1 MVLSHFV
8 FLFLQTLR
16 CVVLVGRSFN
26 LTATSTLHTV
36 GPGTLQRGNVGY
48 TEPTW
53 PASCRMRSKFLSI
66 VSLCCFD
73 EVSKMFL
80 ILSVDSIRN
89 YGSRES
95 VKKSFGVQIL
105 KMHIINETVF
115 GRASS
120 TTLLFVVNHS
130 SRLLLV
136 GRSKTKSDHIFENTV
151 EMAT

>member
-1 MVLSHFV
+1 
-8 FLFLQTLR
+8 
-16 CVVLVGRSFN
+16 
-26 LTATSTLHTV
+26 
-36 GPGTLQRGNVGY
+36 
-48 TEPTW
+48 
-53 PASCRMRSKFLSI
+53 
-66 VSLCCFD
+66 
-73 EVSKMFL
+73 MFL

-105 KMHIINETVF
+105 KMHNINETVF

>member
-1 MVLSHFV
+1 
-8 FLFLQTLR
+8 
-16 CVVLVGRSFN
+16 
-26 LTATSTLHTV
+26 
-36 GPGTLQRGNVGY
+36 
-48 TEPTW
+48 
-53 PASCRMRSKFLSI
+53 
-66 VSLCCFD
+66 
-73 EVSKMFL
+73 MFL

-115 GRASS
+115 GHASS

>member
-1 MVLSHFV
+1 
-8 FLFLQTLR
+8 
-16 CVVLVGRSFN
+16 
-26 LTATSTLHTV
+26 
-36 GPGTLQRGNVGY
+36 
-48 TEPTW
+48 
-53 PASCRMRSKFLSI
+53 
-66 VSLCCFD
+66 
-73 EVSKMFL
+73 MFL

-115 GRASS
+115 GHASS

-136 GRSKTKSDHIFENTV
+136 GWSKTKSDHIFENTV